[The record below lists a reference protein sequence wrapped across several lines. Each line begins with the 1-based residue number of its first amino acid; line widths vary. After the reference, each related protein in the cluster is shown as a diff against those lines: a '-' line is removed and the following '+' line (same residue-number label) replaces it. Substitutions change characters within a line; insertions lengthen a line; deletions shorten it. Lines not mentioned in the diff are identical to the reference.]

1 MKKKIVCLALA
12 LLMVL
17 PMLAGCSQNKDIDDI
32 NQEASRYTTTLNVW
46 LITESKLVADAS
58 ALINAGLTP
67 NKKTEDLTDAQKATV
82 AAMTEEQLAAW
93 NQVYNIS
100 EEINKLTKAQYKTK
114 LNLKYFLES
123 DYYAAVEAAFAE
135 HETNINAGNV
145 TGKNETE
152 ETILNEY
159 GIPELKY
166 PTVAD
171 YEVDLLYLGD
181 YGKYANY
188 ADNDWLI
195 DLRTHLENA
204 AVKLSSYVSLSY
216 LMSATLNDNLYALPN
231 NHGVG
236 EYVYVMADKELM
248 EEYSNDLSS
257 ATLYD
262 SNFKSYLNYIF
273 GEYTGSDKVYPIY
286 TDNQSGKI
294 DLDFAHYWS
303 YDFDTTP
310 GYALQTPNDFSI
322 FGDSYANKAE
332 LGNSNLLAD
341 NAYMTALANKA
352 YYEKTAGFVTT
363 DPEAKAAV
371 RVVRGGYELKAQY
384 EAQGYEVM
392 VMQYPELTDAEI
404 YSSLF
409 AVGAYTVNAERSA
422 EILTFLNTDA
432 EVRNLLQYGI
442 VGENYTLENVTVD
455 GKDYVWAKATKDNV
469 YVMDV
474 NKTGNVFLTY
484 PSSAE
489 DVLRWEY
496 EKAQNLEMV
505 VYPTLGLNYDASD
518 KLDEKNLRI
527 ISAVS
532 EAVADLL
539 AQMSADEI
547 TALYHLAAG
556 VVTNNTDMANLIL
569 SPVGTDL
576 SYTMGGQTYV
586 IDAAALRDAI
596 KLMKTTEIVSGVDR
610 SPFALYSEWLKAQE
624 I

>member
-1 MKKKIVCLALA
+1 MKKKIVCLVLA

-17 PMLAGCSQNKDIDDI
+17 PLLVGCSQDKDIDDI
-32 NQEASRYTTTLNVW
+32 NKEASRYTTTLNVW

-67 NKKTEDLTDAQKATV
+67 NKKTVDLTDAQKATV
-82 AAMTEEQLAAW
+82 AAMSEEQLAAW
-93 NQVYNIS
+93 NQVYQVS
-100 EEINKLTKAQYKTK
+100 EAINKLSKAKYKTK

-123 DYYAAVEAAFAE
+123 DYYTAVEGAFDE
-135 HETNINAGNV
+135 HYANIVAGNV

-171 YEVDLLYLGD
+171 YEIDILYIGD
-181 YGKYANY
+181 YGKYATY
-188 ADNDWLI
+188 AANDWLI
-195 DLRTHLENA
+195 NLRTHLENA

-216 LMSATLNDNLYALPN
+216 LTSAALNQDVYALPN
-231 NHGVG
+231 NHGIG

-248 EEYSNDLSS
+248 AEYSNDLSG

-262 SNFKSYLNYIF
+262 SDFKAYLDYVF
-273 GEYTGSDKVYPIY
+273 GAHTGSDKVYPIY

-303 YDFDTTP
+303 YDFDSTP
-310 GYALQTPNDFSI
+310 GFALQAPDRFSI
-322 FGDSYANKAE
+322 FGDSYANKAT
-332 LGNSNLLAD
+332 LGNNNLLAD
-341 NAYMTALANKA
+341 TAYMTALANKSH
-352 YYEKTAGFVTT
+352 YEKTAGYVTT
-363 DPEAKAAV
+363 DPDARAAV

-384 EAQGYEVM
+384 EAEGYEVM

-432 EVRNLLQYGI
+432 EVRNILQYGI
-442 VGENYTLENVTVD
+442 VEENYTLEHVTVG
-455 GKDYVWAKATKDNV
+455 GKDYVWAKPTRENV

-484 PSSAE
+484 PSSAA
-489 DVLRWEY
+489 DVQRWEY

-505 VYPTLGLNYDASD
+505 TYPTVGLNYDADD

-527 ISAVS
+527 MNAISAAMAA
-532 EAVADLL
+532 EL
-539 AQMSADEI
+539 AEMTSDEI
-547 TALYHLAAG
+547 VALYHLACGSA
-556 VVTNNTDMANLIL
+556 TNTEMANLIL
-569 SPVGTDL
+569 GIVGTGVT
-576 SYTMGGQTYV
+576 YTMGGQTAA
-586 IDAAALRDAI
+586 IDVTALSGAI
-596 KLMKTTEIVSGVDR
+596 KLMKTTEIKAGELR

-624 I
+624 F